1 MLFALLKLMGLDL
14 PAKIAAAKTK
24 LELRFEEATDG
35 VKQAVEHAWLTAVFS
50 AIAIA
55 TAAMTA
61 GVALIALYRWIGDAY
76 GPYAGLGLTGAILIV
91 VTAIFATAAT
101 LTLSTL
107 TGKPRKLPRDAAGT
121 ADVTSHSH
129 GETSAPIA
137 VLPNAQT
144 APKSG
149 LDEVPFSLLLTK
161 FVKYPS
167 VGNAVVDEVIGHLR
181 ASASD
186 TAGEAIERA
195 ADVVRSGDLKNL
207 VLVLTGAACA
217 GWLLAQHSRQQRSS

>member
-1 MLFALLKLMGLDL
+1 MLFALLKLIGLDL

-107 TGKPRKLPRDAAGT
+107 TGKPRKLPRDPAGT
-121 ADVTSHSH
+121 ADVTSRTH
-129 GETSAPIA
+129 GDTSAPIA

-144 APKSG
+144 APKSDLG
-149 LDEVPFSLLLTK
+149 VPFSLLLTK